1 MIRRFARPYARAI
14 MDAAGS
20 PAKANELRG
29 ELMSFA
35 SALRSSQELRDL
47 YLNPAIDQA
56 TTLEITRQ
64 LARKMKVS
72 DLAAKTLEV
81 LVRNHRINDLD
92 AILEALA
99 SYVNAA
105 LGVAVAEV
113 RSARNLGPDEI
124 DQLANTLSQKVGKKV
139 ELDIRTDK
147 KLLGGF
153 VVKIGSE
160 IWDASVIG
168 KINKFRTSLK
178 CRLHA
183 TMNRFIS
190 EKIWLSI

>member
-168 KINKFRTSLK
+168 KINKFRESL
-178 CRLHA
+178 
-183 TMNRFIS
+183 S
-190 EKIWLSI
+190 

>member
-29 ELMSFA
+29 ELMRFA
-35 SALRSSQELRDL
+35 SALRSSHELRDL
-47 YLNPAIDQA
+47 YANPAIDQA
-56 TTLEITRQ
+56 TALAVTAQ
-64 LARKMKVS
+64 LSRKMKAS
-72 DLAAKTLEV
+72 ELAAKTLEV

-113 RSARNLGPDEI
+113 RSAKSLAPEEI
-124 DQLANTLSQKVGKKV
+124 DELAATLSKKVGKKV

-168 KINKFRTSLK
+168 KINKFRESL
-178 CRLHA
+178 
-183 TMNRFIS
+183 S
-190 EKIWLSI
+190 